1 MINLNLNKRTISYF
15 AIFIIGVI
23 LDQLSKFWAIKYLQP
38 INSYPIIKNVFHL
51 TYRENNGAAFSILQ
65 GMIPFFVIVNIVV
78 TILIIYI
85 IASKK
90 VTNIFGCYALIFILT
105 GGIGNVID
113 RICRGYVVD
122 MFDFTL
128 IDFAVFNVAD
138 TFVTCGSLLF
148 VIMYLITKGDM
159 IKWN

>member
-1 MINLNLNKRTISYF
+1 MINLNFNKRIIGYF
-15 AIFIIGVI
+15 AIFVFGII
-23 LDQLSKFWAIKYLQP
+23 LDQLSKYLAIKYLQP
-38 INSYPIIKNVFHL
+38 INSYPLINDIFHL

-65 GMIPFFVIVNIVV
+65 GMIPFFVIVNIIV
-78 TILIIYI
+78 TVLIIYI

-90 VTNIFGCYALIFILT
+90 VTNLLGCYALIFILT

-113 RICRGYVVD
+113 RIIRGYVID

-128 IDFAVFNVAD
+128 INFAVFNVAD
-138 TFVTCGSLLF
+138 IFVTCGGTLF
-148 VIMYLITKGDM
+148 VILYLVTKGDI